1 MKTYF
6 ILSLVGLF
14 HLSGVSQNPM
24 TIQILRDEGRE
35 LIDED
40 ARIEVIGTDFLWTEG
55 PLYIADGNYLLV
67 SDIPRNKV
75 FKIDQSGSTTEYL
88 NPAGFMGKNFQ
99 GDEPGSNGLL
109 LDGEGR
115 LVLMQHGE
123 RRVARMKSPLN
134 DPKPDYEILV
144 DRYDGQR
151 FNSPNDGV
159 FDRNGNLY
167 FTDPIYGL
175 PQRADDPAR
184 ELDFCGVYCL
194 TTSGNLILID
204 SLSRPNGIALSPD
217 EKKLYVA
224 VSDPNQ
230 ATWYQYDVKRLG
242 KVHNKKMFYDVTEL
256 VGQPGQ
262 QGLPDGMA
270 MHSSGY
276 LFASGPG
283 GLWIFNP
290 SAQPV
295 ARVYTGKATSNCTFS
310 DDEKSLFVTADDLVL
325 RIEMK

>member
-14 HLSGVSQNPM
+14 HLSGVSQKPM

-55 PLYIADGNYLLV
+55 PLYIADGGYLLV
-67 SDIPRNKV
+67 SDIPHNKV
-75 FKIDQSGSTTEYL
+75 FKIDQSGSTSEYL
-88 NPAGFMGKNFQ
+88 APTGFMGKNFQ

-134 DPKPDYEILV
+134 DPKPDYEILA

-217 EKKLYVA
+217 EKRLYVA
-224 VSDPNQ
+224 VSDPNH
-230 ATWYQYDVKRLG
+230 ATWYQYDIKRPG

>member
-14 HLSGVSQNPM
+14 HLSGVSQKPM

-88 NPAGFMGKNFQ
+88 APAGFMGKNFH

-224 VSDPNQ
+224 VSDPNH
-230 ATWYQYDVKRLG
+230 ATWYQYDVKRPG